1 MVDFAT
7 IANDA
12 IAELKKVKGTSL
24 LFGAPVYLAISADGS
39 VESSNLWL
47 ILKNANFAAVIL
59 PYDYRVITAEDSS
72 AFILFID
79 DKGKC
84 TDSIDINGWKL
95 KFDAPIERLYRAYK
109 RYATISKAGYEV
121 ILKTPHG
128 IIAPDDFKR
137 IWIYFRRIS
146 TINEDFASL
155 PLYQELYD
163 NNITIDSIS
172 KENVRKEYERFCAG
186 FILKANEELLENLK
200 QIIKSTK

>member
-59 PYDYRVITAEDSS
+59 PYNYRVITAEDSS

-84 TDSIDINGWKL
+84 TDSIDIYYCPLNHK
-95 KFDAPIERLYRAYK
+95 
-109 RYATISKAGYEV
+109 KASP
-121 ILKTPHG
+121 T
-128 IIAPDDFKR
+128 
-137 IWIYFRRIS
+137 S
-146 TINEDFASL
+146 
-155 PLYQELYD
+155 
-163 NNITIDSIS
+163 
-172 KENVRKEYERFCAG
+172 
-186 FILKANEELLENLK
+186 
-200 QIIKSTK
+200 